1 MSASERPSRE
11 ELEREIERLQQENA
25 RLKQKIER
33 LEKQLE
39 EALRAAKRQA
49 APHSRGEPQPNPK
62 PPGRKPGAE
71 YGRHACRPVP
81 RRVDEQ
87 IAVPVPEQCQHCGG
101 TVAFQR
107 TEAQYQEEIVRRTL
121 VRRLDRKSTRLN
133 SSHLVISYAVFCL
146 KKKKTRCSDYLH

>member
-1 MSASERPSRE
+1 MSRPERSRGSERE
-11 ELEREIERLQQENA
+11 QELEREIQRLGEENE
-25 RLKQKIER
+25 RLKQQIQR

-39 EALRAAKRQA
+39 EALREAKRQA
-49 APHSRGEPQPNPK
+49 APHSRGEPNPNPK
-62 PPGRKPGAE
+62 PPGRKPGAA

-107 TEAQYQEEIVRRTL
+107 TEARSEEHTSELQSPCNL
-121 VRRLDRKSTRLN
+121 VCRLL
-133 SSHLVISYAVFCL
+133 LE
-146 KKKKTRCSDYLH
+146 KKKRK